1 MLGLLKFNGFSSVF
15 GDLGMNG
22 AQALVKMLENHGVTH
37 VFGIPGAKVDS
48 LFIALLDSPIELV
61 LCRHEQNA
69 VFMAQAFGRLTGKVG
84 VCVVTSGPGVT
95 NLVTGLVTATSEGD
109 PVLAIGGEVP
119 LDDRIKRTHQ
129 ALDGV
134 DVMKPVTKYAQSA
147 LTIHALPE
155 VFGNAVRAAE
165 SGRPGAVFLGLPKDV
180 GLADFPGEISS
191 LWGRSAPCGPAA
203 SSELQRAALLI
214 NAARRPLVLM
224 GLQASQPAS
233 ADTIKRFLAATGL
246 PYAATFQG
254 PGGWA
259 APSQY
264 VGKLGLFRNQ
274 PADRLLNDADC
285 VITVG
290 FDPIEFDP
298 SLWNSG
304 QARPLVAIDVQA
316 IDQDQAFLPQ
326 AELIGDLDASL
337 EALAPLL
344 QVQVEEAF
352 RRSADA
358 DRAELAATVAEGAQ
372 LGGMPVHPLRVVQE
386 LQQVVTPDTT
396 IALDVGS
403 HYIWMSR
410 YFAADHARQVLVSN
424 GQQTLG
430 VALPWA
436 MAAGLLRPDHPVISV
451 SGDGGF
457 LFTATELETAKRL
470 GSRFVHLIWN
480 SASYNM
486 VEFQE
491 QAHYGR
497 IAGVKL
503 GHYDVEA
510 FAAAFG
516 CKGYRISD
524 ADQLGPVLREAL
536 QADCPVL
543 IDIPIDYSE
552 NLKLMQNVHQD
563 FIH

>member
-1 MLGLLKFNGFSSVF
+1 
-15 GDLGMNG
+15 
-22 AQALVKMLENHGVTH
+22 
-37 VFGIPGAKVDS
+37 
-48 LFIALLDSPIELV
+48 
-61 LCRHEQNA
+61 
-69 VFMAQAFGRLTGKVG
+69 
-84 VCVVTSGPGVT
+84 
-95 NLVTGLVTATSEGD
+95 
-109 PVLAIGGEVP
+109 
-119 LDDRIKRTHQ
+119 
-129 ALDGV
+129 
-134 DVMKPVTKYAQSA
+134 MKPVTKYAQSA
-147 LTIHALPE
+147 LTIHSLPE

-180 GLADFPGEISS
+180 GLAEFSGDLSPS
-191 LWGRSAPCGPAA
+191 WGRSTPQGPAA
-203 SSELQRAALLI
+203 SPELQRAAQLI
-214 NAARRPLVLM
+214 NASRRPLVLM
-224 GLQASQPAS
+224 GLQASQAGS
-233 ADTIKRFLAATGL
+233 AAAIRRFLAATGL

-259 APSQY
+259 AKDHY
-264 VGKLGLFRNQ
+264 VGRLGLFRNQ
-274 PADRLLNDADC
+274 PADRLLDAADC
-285 VITVG
+285 VVTVG

-298 SLWNSG
+298 SLWNAG
-304 QARPLVAIDVQA
+304 KGRPLVAIDVQPVA
-316 IDQDQAFLPQ
+316 QDQAFLPQ

-344 QVQVEEAF
+344 QVSVEEAF

-358 DRAELAATVAEGAQ
+358 DTAELVATVAEGAQ
-372 LGGMPVHPLRVVQE
+372 LGGMPVHPLRVVHE

-410 YFAADHARQVLVSN
+410 YFSADHAHQVLVSN

-436 MAAGLLRPDHPVISV
+436 MAANLLRPGQPVISV

-480 SASYNM
+480 SASYDM

-516 CKGYRISD
+516 CKGYRISS

-536 QADCPVL
+536 QADGPVL
-543 IDIPIDYSE
+543 IDIPIDYSD

>member
-1 MLGLLKFNGFSSVF
+1 
-15 GDLGMNG
+15 MNG

-69 VFMAQAFGRLTGKVG
+69 AFMAQAFGRLTGKVG

-119 LDDRIKRTHQ
+119 LDDRIKHTHQ

-147 LTIHALPE
+147 LTIHSLPE

-180 GLADFPGEISS
+180 GLAEFEGVLSPA
-191 LWGRSAPCGPAA
+191 WGRSAARGPAA

-233 ADTIKRFLAATGL
+233 AGAIQRFLAATGL
-246 PYAATFQG
+246 PYAATLQG

-259 APSQY
+259 AASHY
-264 VGKLGLFRNQ
+264 VGRLGLFRNQ
-274 PADRLLNDADC
+274 PADRLLDDADC

-298 SLWNSG
+298 SLWNRG
-304 QARPLVAIDVQA
+304 KARPLVAIDVQS
-316 IDQDQAFLPQ
+316 IDQDQAFLPK

-352 RRSADA
+352 RRSADVDA
-358 DRAELAATVAEGAQ
+358 AELAATVAQGAQ
-372 LGGMPVHPLRVVQE
+372 LGGMPVHPLRVIHE
-386 LQQVVTPDTT
+386 LQQVVTAETT
-396 IALDVGS
+396 VALDVGS

-436 MAAGLLRPDHPVISV
+436 IAANLLRPGQPVISV

-480 SASYNM
+480 SASYDM

-497 IAGVKL
+497 VAGVKL

-516 CKGYRISD
+516 CKGFSISS